1 MVALQ
6 TSRDVLLD
14 RSNHGRGLTIFW
26 VRHSYFL
33 LWALQRYSV
42 SVEDQLK
49 VTRALLRA
57 ALTAT
62 VAPVAWVFAFS
73 EVFFVAGGSR

>member
-1 MVALQ
+1 MVTLQ
-6 TSRDVLLD
+6 TPRHLLLD
-14 RSNHGRGLTIFW
+14 ISNHGSGLTISW
-26 VRHSYFL
+26 DRHSDSL
-33 LWALQRYSV
+33 VGAPATL
-42 SVEDQLK
+42 EDQFK
-49 VTRALLRA
+49 VTRALVRA